1 MLGDINFIFYHFL
14 LMQEIPSSGLV
25 ECEKTNL
32 ECPISQLKMV
42 EPVILPGCLERFDKN
57 SVMEK
62 IKGEP
67 KVTVHSVASTNTCRT
82 FCGPDMFLTLLFYH
96 DSVKANFFHLLG

>member
-1 MLGDINFIFYHFL
+1 MASILSSYHL
-14 LMQEIPSSGLV
+14 LLLQEIPSSDLV

-67 KVTVHSVASTNTCRT
+67 KVTVHNNVASSNPCCT
-82 FCGPDMFLTLLFYH
+82 FCGPDVSLTLLFYH
-96 DSVKANFFHLLG
+96 DSVK

>member
-1 MLGDINFIFYHFL
+1 MFYCKRFDVRWHQSYPLIIFL
-14 LMQEIPSSGLV
+14 LLQEIPSSDLV

-67 KVTVHSVASTNTCRT
+67 KVTVYYIVASSNTCT
-82 FCGPDMFLTLLFYH
+82 FRCPDVSLTLLFYH
-96 DSVKANFFHLLG
+96 DSVK

>member
-1 MLGDINFIFYHFL
+1 
-14 LMQEIPSSGLV
+14 MQEIPSSGLV

-42 EPVILPGCLERFDKN
+42 EPVLLPGCLERFDKH

-67 KVTVHSVASTNTCRT
+67 KVTVHNIVASTKHLLYLLWSRY
-82 FCGPDMFLTLLFYH
+82 FLTLLFYH
-96 DSVKANFFHLLG
+96 DSVKANLFHLLG

>member
-1 MLGDINFIFYHFL
+1 M
-14 LMQEIPSSGLV
+14 PSSGLV

-42 EPVILPGCLERFDKN
+42 EPVVLPGCLERFDKN

-67 KVTVHSVASTNTCRT
+67 KVTVIFQLAQ
-82 FCGPDMFLTLLFYH
+82 TLAVPF
-96 DSVKANFFHLLG
+96 VFQMCA

>member
-1 MLGDINFIFYHFL
+1 
-14 LMQEIPSSGLV
+14 MQEIPSSGLV

-42 EPVILPGCLERFDKN
+42 EPVLLPGCLERFDKN

-67 KVTVHSVASTNTCRT
+67 KVIVHTVASTNTCGT
-82 FCGPDMFLTLLFYH
+82 FCISGVSMSLLFYQ
-96 DSVKANFFHLLG
+96 DSISG